1 MNTKGEET
9 DKEVKIMSSIFFLNY
24 QIVKDEKIIPKYVDQ
39 VMQKETFSFTCIYL
53 LICFLF

>member
-1 MNTKGEET
+1 
-9 DKEVKIMSSIFFLNY
+9 MSSILFLNY